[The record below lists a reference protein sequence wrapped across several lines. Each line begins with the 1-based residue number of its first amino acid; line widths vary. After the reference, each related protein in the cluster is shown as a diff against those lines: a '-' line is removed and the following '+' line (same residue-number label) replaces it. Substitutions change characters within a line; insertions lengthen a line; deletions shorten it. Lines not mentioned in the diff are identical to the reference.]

1 MPKREEILFS
11 QVGFPDYLAPDE
23 VKNTEE
29 YGLQMAKAIEYEW
42 FYRPQTGRCSYYD
55 KRDYYH
61 NLRLY
66 ARGEQ
71 DTKIYRDLLTR
82 DEDSSYT
89 NYDWRPIQVVPKFIK
104 LLTNQM
110 TDRLFDIKAE
120 AVDKYSTDLKDEYRK
135 KLEKYVIS
143 KPVIEEIK
151 QTMGMD
157 LTPPNSDEL
166 PETQEEVDV
175 FMNMKYKPAIEI
187 AAEEAIKYTLELND
201 YEHIQSKIIEDVATI
216 GLCGVK
222 HYTDSQKGIQVKYV
236 DPANMVYSYPTRANF
251 SNVHYYGE
259 VVRMT
264 VNEVKRLSGDRFT
277 DEEINSIAKLTSE
290 WGRYHGQYNT
300 NEGYYREDDLNNMM
314 IDVMFYTFKSTNTH
328 SYKKKRMGNGGYRM
342 TKKPSTFSKKD
353 PNYKGYDVEK
363 RVYDVWY
370 GGALI
375 LGTTKIFNYKL
386 TENLVRTGDGLLN
399 KTIPNYLLY
408 APDLYQNRAKSL
420 VSTII
425 PYIDQMQQIHIKLQ
439 QQIAKAR
446 PNGIYID
453 VAGLNEIAIGDGN
466 VLTPLEAVKIYD
478 ATGNVL
484 GTSLTQEGEFNYGR
498 QPIQELNN
506 GVNAQ
511 GINALILS
519 YNHYL
524 NLVRDAIGI
533 PQGADASL
541 PHPDTL
547 VGVQQQVALNSNTAT
562 RHILDSGLR
571 ISEMLGKAVSAR
583 IKDIFK
589 YSNLKR
595 AYINAI
601 GKINV
606 DLLKALENY
615 HLHDLGVIITLKP
628 DAQEMQFL
636 EQNIATALS
645 TDSITLDDAIDVRSI
660 SNIKLANEVLKV
672 RRKRREQT
680 KMQHEKEMEMTRA
693 EGQAMLAERASQ
705 AKMQEME
712 FKTKSELAVVNAK
725 SQAKMMELEK
735 EAMVKAGLMDREF
748 QYNRI
753 LQGQQSEIKERMEMS
768 KEDRKDKRQT
778 MNNNQQ
784 ARIKQASQFNEA
796 APRFES
802 SEDNISGGVEL
813 GELEPS

>member
-1 MPKREEILFS
+1 MSKATDKLFS

-23 VKNTEE
+23 VKISED

-55 KRDYYH
+55 KRDHYH

-71 DTKIYRDLLTR
+71 HTKIYKDLLANG
-82 DEDSSYT
+82 DDSSYT

-120 AVDKYSTDLKDEYRK
+120 AVDKYSTDLKDDYRK

-151 QTMGMD
+151 QSMGMD

-175 FMNMKYKPAIEI
+175 YMNMKYKPAIEI

-201 YEHIQSKIIEDVATI
+201 YQEVQPKIIEDVATI
-216 GLCGVK
+216 GLCSVK
-222 HYTDSQKGIQVKYV
+222 HYTDPDKGIQTKYV
-236 DPANMVYSYPTRANF
+236 DPANMVYSYPTRSNF

-264 VNEVKRLSGDRFT
+264 VNEVKRLSGGKFT
-277 DEEINSIAKLTSE
+277 DEEIDGIARSTSE

-314 IDVMFYTFKSTNTH
+314 IDVMFFTYKSTNTM
-328 SYKKKRMGNGGYRM
+328 SYKKKYMNNGGYRM
-342 TKKPSTFSKKD
+342 TKKSSTFSKKD
-353 PNYKGYDVEK
+353 PNYKGYDVQK
-363 RVYDVWY
+363 KVYDVWY
-370 GGALI
+370 EGALI
-375 LGTTKIFNYKL
+375 LGTTKVFNYKL
-386 TENLVRTGDGLLN
+386 TENMVRETGYLN
-399 KTIPNYLLY
+399 KTIPNYLMY

-453 VAGLNEIAIGDGN
+453 VAGLNEIALGDGN
-466 VLTPLEAVKIYD
+466 VLTPLEAVAIYD

-484 GTSLTQEGEFNYGR
+484 GTSLTQEGDFNYGR

-506 GVNAQ
+506 GVNSQ
-511 GINALILS
+511 GISALILA

-533 PQGADASL
+533 PQGADAST
-541 PHPDTL
+541 PHADL
-547 VGVQQQVALNSNTAT
+547 AVGVQNNLAVSSNTAT

-571 ISEMLGKAVSAR
+571 ISEMLGKAVAGR
-583 IKDIFK
+583 IKDIFQF
-589 YSNLKR
+589 SNLKK

-601 GKINV
+601 GKLNV
-606 DLLKALENY
+606 DLLKALEKY
-615 HLHDLGVIITLKP
+615 HLHDLGIIITLKP
-628 DAQEMQFL
+628 DAEEKQFL
-636 EQNIATALS
+636 EQNIATALG
-645 TDSITLDDAIDVRSI
+645 TDSITLDDAIDIRGI
-660 SNIKLANEVLKV
+660 SNIKLANEVLKI
-672 RRKRREQT
+672 RRKRRDME
-680 KMQHEKEMEMTRA
+680 KREHEKEMVQQQS
-693 EGQAMLAERASQ
+693 EGQAMIVERAAQ

-712 FKTKSELAVVNAK
+712 FKTKSELAVVQAK

-735 EAMVKAGLMDREF
+735 EAMVKSGLMDREF

-753 LQGQQSEIKERMEMS
+753 LQGQQSKIKERVEMA
-768 KEDRKDKRQT
+768 KEDRKDGRQT
-778 MNNNQQ
+778 KNNNQQ
-784 ARIKQASQFNEA
+784 ARIKQASMFNEP

-802 SEDNISGGVEL
+802 SEDNISGNVEL